1 MTSASSWSSVRRR
14 LSIILGLLVLAVA
27 GVGPALAQR
36 VAVGTV
42 MTATDAHAKA
52 LAGEVVLV
60 DIRTP
65 EEWKDTGVP
74 ASAHAVTM
82 HQGGAAF
89 VAGLK
94 QAMNGDTT
102 KPLAIICN
110 SGNRTSSI
118 YVDLQRAG
126 FTNLINVAEGVGGG
140 PFGRGWLKLGLPLR
154 GATVALTLPQPLG
167 MPN

>member
-1 MTSASSWSSVRRR
+1 MTTMRRM
-14 LSIILGLLVLAVA
+14 LTLILAVLALGA
-27 GVGPALAQR
+27 QPATAQR
-36 VAVGTV
+36 TATGTV
-42 MTATDAHAKA
+42 MTVADAHAKA
-52 LAGEVVLV
+52 LAGDVILV

-82 HQGGAAF
+82 HQAGPAF

-94 QAMNGDTT
+94 AAMGGDAT

-110 SGNRTSSI
+110 SGNRTSNI
-118 YVDLQRAG
+118 YAELQRAG

-140 PFGRGWLKLGLPLR
+140 PFGRGWLKSGLPLR
-154 GATVALTLPQPLG
+154 VATAPL
-167 MPN
+167 MSVKPN

>member
-1 MTSASSWSSVRRR
+1 MMR
-14 LSIILGLLVLAVA
+14 SIWALLLAVLVLVP
-27 GVGPALAQR
+27 VPATAQR
-36 VAVGTV
+36 TPTGTI
-42 MTATDAHAKA
+42 MTAADAHAKA
-52 LAGEVVLV
+52 LAGDVVLV

-82 HQGGAAF
+82 HQAGPAF

-94 QAMNGDTT
+94 LAMGGDTT

-110 SGNRTSSI
+110 SGNRTSNI
-118 YVDLQRAG
+118 YADLQRAG

-140 PFGRGWLKLGLPLR
+140 PFGHGWLKSGLPLR
-154 GATVALTLPQPLG
+154 ATTAPL
-167 MPN
+167 MSVKPK

>member
-1 MTSASSWSSVRRR
+1 MSVMRRV
-14 LSIILGLLVLAVA
+14 LTLLLAVL
-27 GVGPALAQR
+27 VQVPLPAIAQR
-36 VAVGTV
+36 
-42 MTATDAHAKA
+42 TATGTIMKAADAHAKA
-52 LAGEVVLV
+52 LTGDVVLV

-82 HQGGAAF
+82 HQAGPAF

-94 QAMNGDTT
+94 QAMGGDTT

-110 SGNRTSSI
+110 SGNRTSNI
-118 YVDLQRAG
+118 YADLQRAG

-140 PFGRGWLKLGLPLR
+140 PFGRGWLKSGLPLR
-154 GATVALTLPQPLG
+154 ATTAPL
-167 MPN
+167 MSVKPK